1 MLHFCRGPR
10 CMHARLRQ
18 VAGINPHARKTLAR
32 IRNACEQ
39 RGMKYLFVNTKGGVG
54 KSTLATAFAVYL
66 HDAGRRVAVLDADE
80 QLHSARAIAEAE
92 PGITVVAEFEP
103 NKIPDTITRLADQHD
118 DVVCDAPARLSDETR
133 EMMVMADVAIF
144 PMEPTIKCLRSTKES
159 IEVLNYARTVTG
171 GKPEHAWLVLNKAK
185 KRTRLFRE
193 VEKLA
198 PSLGLIVATEPIR
211 DLQAFPEADQQGT
224 VVLRVKSD
232 SPSFEKAKSD
242 LKGLFGQIA
251 EV

>member
-1 MLHFCRGPR
+1 M
-10 CMHARLRQ
+10 Q
-18 VAGINPHARKTLAR
+18 DAGINHHARKTLASQ
-32 IRNACEQ
+32 RNACEQ
-39 RGMKYLFVNTKGGVG
+39 WGMRYLFVNKKGGVG

-92 PGITVVAEFEP
+92 PDLTAVAEFEP
-103 NKIPDTITRLADQHD
+103 NKIPDTIRQLASQHD

-133 EMMVMADVAIF
+133 AMMVMADVAIF
-144 PMEPTIKCLRSTKES
+144 PMEPTIKSLCSTKES

-171 GKPEHAWLVLNKAK
+171 GKPDQAWLVLNKAK
-185 KRTRLFRE
+185 KRTRIFRE

-198 PSLGLIVATEPIR
+198 PSLGLIVANASIR

-224 VVLRVKSD
+224 VVLRVTSD
-232 SPSFEKAKSD
+232 SPSFQKARAD
-242 LKGLFGQIA
+242 LEALFGQITNLTTEEA
-251 EV
+251 ANG